1 MKVLIENKTQAEIL
15 KYFKSNSRVFFEP
28 LDNRVN
34 IDEYARK
41 LAKFST
47 QFWLYDEGSLVGF
60 MAAYLNDTSSKIAYI
75 STISVI
81 KSYQGKGGGKLL
93 INNLIQLAARKKFYK
108 IRLEVAANN
117 SKAIRFYRKQGFYL
131 FMKKDESYIMEK
143 PLSYEFNDKP
153 LVSICSLSYNHSKY
167 IRKSLDSLL
176 SQKTSFRFEIIVH
189 DDASSDGTS
198 EILREYAEKY
208 PEIIKPIFQKEN
220 QYSKGIKPIFEYV
233 FPMANGKYIALC
245 ETDDY
250 WIDPYKLQKQV
261 DFMEKNPDVVICGT
275 NWLNNYYGKHQ
286 VPALNFDKGN
296 KRVFYFEDLLKEN
309 IFKPS
314 TVLFRKIVKLPNYL
328 YNIKFIDRYLW
339 LHILSLNKK
348 NKGVVFVEE
357 ITTIYNLHTGGIYT
371 GSKDYIRTYILFRDK
386 FIFSLN
392 TKFINKVSKIYIRDG
407 LYLIKINFKRFFISI
422 INFFIGL
429 IFTFLEIILVIYKT
443 VFGKK

>member
-47 QFWLYDEGSLVGF
+47 QFWLYDEGSPVGF

-275 NWLNNYYGKHQ
+275 ESILRNEINKTETKSFESSIKY
-286 VPALNFDKGN
+286 FTSDDFIKGSFVN
-296 KRVFYFEDLLKEN
+296 TL
-309 IFKPS
+309 
-314 TVLFRKIVKLPNYL
+314 TVLFRKPNKIPDFVKQCSYTDYCLWMYLLKKDNGKAVKLPDVTAIYRIHKDGVYSGKGTIKRDIETLETRLYVTRFIGDAKIARKYLFFYL
-328 YNIKFIDRYLW
+328 YEL
-339 LHILSLNKK
+339 KK
-348 NKGVVFVEE
+348 
-357 ITTIYNLHTGGIYT
+357 
-371 GSKDYIRTYILFRDK
+371 
-386 FIFSLN
+386 
-392 TKFINKVSKIYIRDG
+392 
-407 LYLIKINFKRFFISI
+407 LIKRSVVYLLRSIVYLKYVMEFMIMMIRKKFK
-422 INFFIGL
+422 N
-429 IFTFLEIILVIYKT
+429 
-443 VFGKK
+443 